1 MIAPP
6 VIQRGLKT
14 LDRALFNKTIDC
26 MAIRI
31 PAAKVMECRKAIG
44 RDLLQEAK
52 IRNVVDSDDGAKD
65 KRLVLLNLNIDNE
78 DLTGASDST
87 KEYIKEH
94 GFGVVKTHFQV
105 GYDYWTADE
114 VLKALL
120 PEDVLDEVPSGF
132 TIVGHIAHMNLR
144 DEYLPWKHLIGQ
156 VIKDKNP
163 TIRTVVN
170 KTDTIDTTFR
180 FFKMEVLAGDDDMI
194 AEVRE
199 SGCRF
204 KFDFSQV
211 YWNSRLQ
218 NEHERL
224 IKMFKP
230 WDAVCD
236 VMAGVGPFAL
246 PAAKKGCLVYA
257 NDLNPVSYKFMTE
270 NARLNRLDT
279 GDGHN
284 LKLYNID
291 GRDFIR
297 QAVEDLAKSGYNA
310 QVAKQREVALLK
322 KQQEVKEKSKQ
333 KKQTKESG
341 EEKQNTQEAAS
352 ASAAAVATSVS
363 TLESGSN
370 FKTFDHFVMNL
381 PASAIEFLDA
391 FRGLFKGKEAEIPEP
406 KRQLPMIHCH
416 CFSKSEEPEKDVKE
430 RVEAVM
436 GGPLD
441 MDSFHLHFVRKVAPN
456 KDMFC
461 VSFRLPSEIAF
472 ASDAKRKASEDAS
485 QTNTEA
491 GQASESSVPVPDEK
505 RQRAE

>member
-1 MIAPP
+1 MITPP

-14 LDRALFNKTIDC
+14 LDKALFTKKIDC

-44 RDLLQEAK
+44 NDLLQEPK

-65 KRLVLLNLNIDNE
+65 KRLVLLNLDINNE
-78 DLTGASDST
+78 DLAGASEST
-87 KEYIKEH
+87 KKYIQEQDY
-94 GFGVVKTHFQV
+94 GVVKTHFQV
-105 GYDYWTADE
+105 GYDHWTADE
-114 VLKALL
+114 VLKAML
-120 PEDVLDEVPSGF
+120 PEEVLDEVPSGF

-144 DEYLPWKHLIGQ
+144 EEYLPWKHLIGQ

-163 TIRTVVN
+163 AIRTVVN

-180 FFKMEVLAGDDDMI
+180 FFKMEVLAGEDDMV

-204 KFDFSQV
+204 RFDFSQV

-257 NDLNPVSYKFMTE
+257 NDLNPTSFKYMTE
-270 NARLNRLDT
+270 NARLNRLET
-279 GDGHN
+279 GGSHN
-284 LKLYNID
+284 LHLYNLD

-297 QAVEDLAKSGYNA
+297 QAVEDLAKTGYNA
-310 QVAKQREVALLK
+310 QVAQQHQAAAEKK
-322 KQQEVKEKSKQ
+322 KQEQKAKAKQ
-333 KKQTKESG
+333 KKQATKDETTRPQDTQSSPTTATATTTTAES
-341 EEKQNTQEAAS
+341 
-352 ASAAAVATSVS
+352 S
-363 TLESGSN
+363 TGSN

-436 GGPLD
+436 GGALD

-472 ASDAKRKASEDAS
+472 ASDSKRKASEAVS
-485 QTNTEA
+485 STNAGGGQT
-491 GQASESSVPVPDEK
+491 SEGSVPVPDEK
-505 RQRAE
+505 RPRAE

>member
-1 MIAPP
+1 MITPP

-14 LDRALFNKTIDC
+14 LDKALFTKKIDC

-44 RDLLQEAK
+44 HDLLQEPK
-52 IRNVVDSDDGAKD
+52 IRNVVESDDGAKD
-65 KRLVLLNLNIDNE
+65 RRLVLLSLNIDNE
-78 DLTGASDST
+78 DLNGASELT
-87 KEYIKEH
+87 KQYIKEQE
-94 GFGVVKTHFQV
+94 FGVIKTHFQV

-114 VLKALL
+114 VLKTLL
-120 PEDVLDEVPSGF
+120 PEEVLEEVPSGF

-144 DEYLPWKHLIGQ
+144 EEYLPWKHLIGQ

-163 TIRTVVN
+163 IIRTVVN

-180 FFKMEVLAGDDDMI
+180 FFKMEVLAGDDDMV

-204 KFDFSQV
+204 RFDFSQV

-224 IKMFKP
+224 IKMFKSS
-230 WDAVCD
+230 DAVCD

-257 NDLNPVSYKFMTE
+257 NDLNPTSYKYMTE
-270 NARLNRLDT
+270 NAKLNRIET
-279 GDGHN
+279 GEGHN
-284 LKLYNID
+284 LHLYNLD
-291 GRDFIR
+291 GRHFIR

-310 QVAKQREVALLK
+310 EMAQKREAAAAKKE
-322 KQQEVKEKSKQ
+322 QEAKAKQ
-333 KKQTKESG
+333 KKQSTTKED
-341 EEKQNTQEAAS
+341 TQPEAPVTS
-352 ASAAAVATSVS
+352 SIPPTATA
-363 TLESGSN
+363 TTTTTTAGSN

-391 FRGLFKGKEAEIPEP
+391 FRGLFKGKEADIPEP

-416 CFSKSEEPEKDVKE
+416 CFSKSEEPERDVKE

-441 MDSFHLHFVRKVAPN
+441 MDSFHLYFVRKVAPN

-472 ASDAKRKASEDAS
+472 ASDAKRKAPEAVSL
-485 QTNTEA
+485 TNDGD
-491 GQASESSVPVPDEK
+491 GQASERSVTVPDEK
-505 RQRAE
+505 RPRAE